1 MLLNSRPFLLQKM
14 QTLLTAIFSPRYV
27 MRPGRSTRYSAS
39 GMKNEWAF
47 NIWVRLSSRED
58 DRCVQKRHDE
68 GDNFARAAAILS
80 SIDFVISSSVASSGK
95 SLRLGVDAIFTVEDV
110 IAFSCDAEFGDV
122 ELSDDSG
129 DIAALISFSL
139 CFLDWICE
147 RYAFSVVYAL
157 LRNHKDEWK

>member
-1 MLLNSRPFLLQKM
+1 
-14 QTLLTAIFSPRYV
+14 

-47 NIWVRLSSRED
+47 DIWVRLSSRED
-58 DRCVQKRHDE
+58 DCCVQKRHDE

-80 SIDFVISSSVASSGK
+80 SIDFVISSSVESSGN
-95 SLRLGVDAIFTVEDV
+95 SLTLGVDFIFTVEGV
-110 IAFSCDAEFGDV
+110 VAFSSCGAEFWDV
-122 ELSDDSG
+122 ELSDDDLG

-147 RYAFSVVYAL
+147 RYEFSVVYAL
-157 LRNHKDEWK
+157 LENHKDEWNGRYQKRRSGLLANFTI